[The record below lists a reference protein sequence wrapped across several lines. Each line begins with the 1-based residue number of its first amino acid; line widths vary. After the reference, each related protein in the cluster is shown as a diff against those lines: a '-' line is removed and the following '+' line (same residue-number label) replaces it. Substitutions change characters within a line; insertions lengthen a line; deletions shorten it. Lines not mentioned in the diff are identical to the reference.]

1 MLFFVT
7 MGLKQHVSVPT
18 HISGHTL
25 DLVITRAQDP
35 VVCSIPVADRYLSD
49 HASVLCS
56 LNAAKSS
63 HVTKEIC
70 YRRLKAIE
78 VDQLRADLQNS
89 DLCQKEYA
97 DLNELSLAYT
107 STLSSLLDKHAPLQK
122 KTSVVRQRVPWF
134 NSEIKDAIRSRRK
147 AKRKWRKFKSSEDL
161 RAFKSARNHATY
173 IMNFARRDY
182 YSQLISENS
191 ADQRKLFRTTKS
203 LYCVSRLM

>member
-1 MLFFVT
+1 M
-7 MGLKQHVSVPT
+7 
-18 HISGHTL
+18 
-25 DLVITRAQDP
+25 ITRAQDP
-35 VVCSIPVADRYLSD
+35 VVSSIPVEDRYLSD

-56 LNAAKSS
+56 LNAAKPS

-89 DLCQKEYA
+89 DLCQKEHA

-147 AKRKWRKFKSSEDL
+147 AERKWRKFKSSEDL
-161 RAFKSARNHATY
+161 CAFKSARNHATY
-173 IMNFARRDY
+173 IMNCVLFEITTPSLFLRTVQIRGSYFA
-182 YSQLISENS
+182 L
-191 ADQRKLFRTTKS
+191 LS